1 MIMLN
6 FKLPELKNC
15 NQAAIVRAV
24 MVTDN
29 TAQSIE
35 HFFPHGNVASIN
47 YRLCGSTLYHYDWAF
62 YNHWNIY

>member
-6 FKLPELKNC
+6 FKLLELKNC

-29 TAQSIE
+29 AAQSIE
-35 HFFPHGNVASIN
+35 QFFPHGNVPPIN
-47 YRLCGSTLYHYDWAF
+47 YRLCGSSLYHYDWAF
-62 YNHWNIY
+62 YNHWNIH